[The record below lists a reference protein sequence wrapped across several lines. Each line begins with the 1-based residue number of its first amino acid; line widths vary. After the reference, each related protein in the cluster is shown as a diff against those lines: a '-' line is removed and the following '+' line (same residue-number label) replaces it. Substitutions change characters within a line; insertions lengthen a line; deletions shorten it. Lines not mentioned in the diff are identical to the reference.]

1 MAIICLLVTSSCPRC
16 ISFTEAKIMPF
27 SVTTK
32 FAPTFFIFNAIAE
45 KFKSLSKVKYL
56 VSHYICD
63 KYTYLKKDLCFYYVF
78 CLLKTA
84 SGLMCASPFQKR
96 HKQRKAHG
104 DHNVTSDTAIV
115 VGTSF
120 MCLC

>member
-1 MAIICLLVTSSCPRC
+1 MAIICLLVTSLCPRC

-32 FAPTFFIFNAIAE
+32 FAPTFFVFNAIAE
-45 KFKSLSKVKYL
+45 KFKSLSKVKDL

-63 KYTYLKKDLCFYYVF
+63 KS
-78 CLLKTA
+78 A
-84 SGLMCASPFQKR
+84 SGLMCASPFQKW
-96 HKQRKAHG
+96 HKRRKAHD